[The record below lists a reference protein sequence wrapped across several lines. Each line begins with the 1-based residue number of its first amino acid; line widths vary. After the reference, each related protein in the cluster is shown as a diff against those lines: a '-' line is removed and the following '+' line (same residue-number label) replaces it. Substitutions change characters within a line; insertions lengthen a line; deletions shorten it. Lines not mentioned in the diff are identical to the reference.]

1 MSDLY
6 EILKKKL
13 TSNERLCLS
22 FMILSTASLPLAVL
36 SGLISVMSVY
46 DSINSIKVGNFNVL
60 FSWPIPMFIISLIM
74 LSFSMSAFVK
84 HEDRAV
90 KEFDEK

>member
-13 TSNERLCLS
+13 TSNERLCLA

-46 DSINSIKVGNFNVL
+46 DSIKVGNFNVL